1 VVQVPSLQA
10 AARWGEPATPVM
22 YGRPLLGKEFLGR
35 RLLIWSGHVFGL
47 LMRSD

>member
-1 VVQVPSLQA
+1 
-10 AARWGEPATPVM
+10 M